1 MELKRIMGR
10 LAPRWPVLIIA
21 GLIGAI
27 AAFVFVDQRNSE
39 VEPVYSAEATV
50 TLPTEEVSDGRDTD
64 NAVSGEL
71 AAALELATV
80 VNEDELRGEDRFVAA
95 DGATNSLVFVAI
107 ESTEEAAANAAEGM
121 REAYVSEDPA
131 FDVNAELA
139 KKLAEASVISGRLD
153 ELIPDEPAPAVPPI
167 EESAAADARLSVLQL
182 QKAALET
189 KIAELQAIRL
199 DAESGAIPGIDAAI
213 ERYQGDLAVLLVQL
227 RPLEDA
233 AAAAAAAAIDGATED
248 AGVGIDQPPNYDDLP
263 LADQW
268 SIQALEARLT
278 ELQAESASL
287 IVASVTGT
295 GIVHPAAAVA
305 DESPS
310 VTPTWLGV
318 VVGFLAGIVIWS
330 AVLLG
335 FDRARGIVWQAGDIK
350 NVSVLAE
357 GPAIGIN
364 DRDATD
370 LDLHRRKRSVQAV
383 RSAIIGAG
391 RLGQGTI
398 VGFASP
404 PSTDP
409 DVRDELAR
417 DVAVSL
423 STVGRSV
430 LVVDLGFTGTGPVP
444 ADDGS
449 GLRALFHSV
458 SDDEHTIR
466 ERAASAIQSADRHGP
481 GLDVLTADSDV
492 IDPADILAGRPL
504 TELLNQARDE
514 YDVVLVIQPTTTV
527 NSGAGVDAYLQQQVI
542 VCTRGK
548 TRVSELNTIAIPR
561 DAAHVQMVGA
571 AILVPDSGER
581 PRRLGGS
588 DENGGQAEQYAA
600 SGTDGRGVGKV
611 SSKLKR
617 LGPNEREQGEAS
629 RDRLRALDSYSVEES
644 ALLQSESSPDRQ

>member
-1 MELKRIMGR
+1 MELKRVMGR

-27 AAFVFVDQRNSE
+27 AAFVFVGQRNAE

-50 TLPTEEVSDGRDTD
+50 TLPTLEAVDSRGPA

-71 AAALELATV
+71 NTAFELART
-80 VNEDELRGEDRFVAA
+80 VNETELRRDNRFVEA
-95 DGATNSLVFVAI
+95 DGATNTLIFEAI
-107 ESTEEAAANAAEGM
+107 ETTEEAAITAAQAM
-121 REAYVSEDPA
+121 RQAYVSEDPA
-131 FDVNAELA
+131 FDVNAELE
-139 KKLAEASVISGRLD
+139 KKLAEASLISGRLGD
-153 ELIPDEPAPAVPPI
+153 LIPVTAVPVLPPI
-167 EESAAADARLSVLQL
+167 EESAAATATLSVLQS
-182 QKAALET
+182 KRGALEG
-189 KIAELQAIRL
+189 KIAELHDTRL
-199 DAESGAIPGIDAAI
+199 DAASGDVAGIDASI
-213 ERYQGDLAVLLVQL
+213 ERFQGELAALLVTL

-233 AAAAAAAAIDGATED
+233 AAAAAAEGGD
-248 AGVGIDQPPNYDDLP
+248 AGAGVDQAPDYGGLP

-268 SIQALEARLT
+268 SIQALETRLT
-278 ELQAESASL
+278 ELQSESASL

-295 GIVHPAAAVA
+295 GTALPDAEVV

-310 VTPTWLGV
+310 VTPTWLGLL
-318 VVGFLAGIVIWS
+318 VGFLAGIVLWS

-335 FDRARGIVWQAGDIK
+335 FDRMRGIVWQAGDIK

-357 GPAIGIN
+357 GPAIAMN
-364 DRDATD
+364 YQDATD
-370 LDLHRRKRSVQAV
+370 LELHRRKRSVQAV

-409 DVRDELAR
+409 DVRDDLAR
-417 DVAVSL
+417 DVSASL
-423 STVGRSV
+423 SAVGRSV
-430 LVVDLGFTGTGPVP
+430 LVVDLGFTGSAPGQST
-444 ADDGS
+444 DGS
-449 GLRALFHSV
+449 GLRALFQSV
-458 SDDEHTIR
+458 ADDENTVR
-466 ERAASAIQSADRHGP
+466 ERAAAAIDSADRLAP

-504 TELLNQARDE
+504 TELLNQARDQ

-548 TRVSELNTIAIPR
+548 TRVSELQTIAIPR

-571 AILVPDSGER
+571 AILVPDSGDRQRRPAER
-581 PRRLGGS
+581 MD
-588 DENGGQAEQYAA
+588 DEGQQEHYAA
-600 SGTDGRGVGKV
+600 SGTDGGAGTVP
-611 SSKLKR
+611 SKLKR
-617 LGPNEREQGEAS
+617 PSERDPS
-629 RDRLRALDSYSVEES
+629 RDRLRALDSYSVEET
-644 ALLQSESSPDRQ
+644 ALLQSDSTPERQ

>member
-27 AAFVFVDQRNSE
+27 AAFVFVEQRNSE

-50 TLPTEEVSDGRDTD
+50 TLPTAEVDDGRGPAT
-64 NAVSGEL
+64 AISGEL
-71 AAALELATV
+71 ATALELART
-80 VNEDELRGEDRFVAA
+80 VNEDELRRDNRFVEA
-95 DGATNSLVFVAI
+95 DGETNTLVFEAI
-107 ESTEEAAANAAEGM
+107 ESTDEAAIAAAQGM
-121 REAYVSEDPA
+121 RQAYVSEDPA
-131 FDVNAELA
+131 FDVNAELE

-153 ELIPDEPAPAVPPI
+153 ELIPEEPAPVVPAI
-167 EESAAADARLSVLQL
+167 EEAAAADAHLSVLQS
-182 QKAALET
+182 QRAALET
-189 KIAELQAIRL
+189 KIAELHDVRI
-199 DAESGAIPGIDAAI
+199 DAASEDIPGIDAAI
-213 ERYQGDLAVLLVQL
+213 ERYRGELVTLLVQL

-233 AAAAAAAAIDGATED
+233 AAAAAQDTGD
-248 AGVGIDQPPNYDDLP
+248 AGEGAEQLPNYEGLP

-268 SIQALEARLT
+268 SIQALEARLA

-295 GIVHPAAAVA
+295 GIVLPDAEVV

-310 VTPTWLGV
+310 VTPTWLGLL
-318 VVGFLAGIVIWS
+318 VGFLAGIVLWS

-335 FDRARGIVWQAGDIK
+335 FDRARGIVWQAGDVK

-357 GPAIGIN
+357 GPAIGMN
-364 DRDATD
+364 ERDATD

-417 DVAVSL
+417 DVAGSL
-423 STVGRSV
+423 SAVGRSV
-430 LVVDLGFTGTGPVP
+430 LVVDLGFTGTVP
-444 ADDGS
+444 GQATDLS

-458 SDDEHTIR
+458 SDDENTIR
-466 ERAASAIQSADRHGP
+466 EKAAAAIHSAERRAP

-504 TELLNQARDE
+504 TELLNQARE
-514 YDVVLVIQPTTTV
+514 QYDVVLVIQPTTTV

-548 TRVSELNTIAIPR
+548 TRVSELHTIAIPR
-561 DAAHVQMVGA
+561 DAAHVQLVGA
-571 AILVPDSGER
+571 AILVPDGER
-581 PRRLGGS
+581 PRRPTES
-588 DENGGQAEQYAA
+588 NEDEGRSEQFAA
-600 SGTDGRGVGKV
+600 SGTHGRGASKV
-611 SSKLKR
+611 SSKFKKLA
-617 LGPNEREQGEAS
+617 PNEREQDDPS
-629 RDRLRALDSYSVEES
+629 RDRLRALESYSVEES
-644 ALLQSESSPDRQ
+644 ALLQSESSPERQ